1 MPKWGIRPP
10 FRPQRKP
17 AADKNKGHMTTND
30 SRDMLTLLAGSGP
43 DIFTTRPVIM
53 GTHGMVT
60 SGHYLASRIG
70 LHILEEGGNAVDAG
84 VAMGFALA
92 VLEPYIYGIGGEV
105 PILLYLAD
113 ENRVASLSGQGP
125 APIGANIDWFRK
137 NGIDT
142 IPGDGLLAA
151 AVPDAVSTWIAALSR
166 FGTMRLAQVLIPAID
181 LAERGFPMYERLAGA
196 FERSLEQFQE
206 AWPTSAKA
214 YLPDGRVP
222 AVGEIYVQQ
231 DLAGM
236 FRGLVDAEYGE
247 RRRGRREALQAA
259 HDAFYKGEIAERIAR
274 FLRESRLPD
283 STGKRNGGLI
293 TKEDLRN
300 YATRVEEPVKVSY
313 RGYDVF
319 KCGPWCQG
327 PVFLQQLTILEGV
340 DLSSLGHN
348 SPEYIHLLI
357 ETAKLAFADRERYY
371 GDPDF
376 VDVPLDILLSREYA
390 AERRKL
396 IDPDRASMEL
406 RPGNAPPVMPRERKG
421 GSDIHKGDTTHLD
434 AVDQWGNMMSATP
447 SGGWFRSSPVIEGLG
462 FPLGTRMQMFY
473 LDPDHANSLRPGK
486 RPRTTLTPSLV
497 MKDGRPFMVFGT
509 PGADQQDQ
517 WSLQYFLN
525 CVDFAMNMQAA
536 VDAPSFHTSHFPASF
551 HPHSAQPG
559 TMHVESR
566 IPETTISALREKGHT
581 VEVGEEWSHGRV
593 LGIRF
598 DADRGVIF
606 GVATARL
613 ETGYA
618 MGW

>member
-1 MPKWGIRPP
+1 MS
-10 FRPQRKP
+10 
-17 AADKNKGHMTTND
+17 TD
-30 SRDMLTLLAGSGP
+30 SRDMLSILAGP
-43 DIFTTRPVIM
+43 DTGVFTTRPVIM

-105 PILLYLAD
+105 PILIYLAD
-113 ENRVASLSGQGP
+113 EKRVVSLSGQGP
-125 APIGANIDWFRK
+125 APQRATIEWFRK
-137 NGIDT
+137 NRIET

-166 FGTMRLAQVLIPAID
+166 FGTMRLAQVLSPAMD
-181 LAERGFPMYERLAGA
+181 LAERGFPMFGRLASA
-196 FERSLEQFQE
+196 FERSKEQFLE
-206 AWPTSAKA
+206 KWPSSARA

-222 AVGEIYVQQ
+222 AVGEIYVQK

-236 FRGLVDAEYGE
+236 FAMLVEAESRE

-259 HDAFYKGEIAERIAR
+259 HDVFYKGEIAKRIIT
-274 FLRESRLPD
+274 FITESRLPD
-283 STGKRNGGLI
+283 STGTLHGGLI
-293 TKEDLRN
+293 AKEDLSR
-300 YATRVEEPVKVSY
+300 YATRVEDPVTANY

-319 KCGPWCQG
+319 KCGPWSQG
-327 PVFLQQLTILEGV
+327 PVFLQQLTIMEGF
-340 DLSSLGHN
+340 DLASLGHN

-357 ETAKLAFADRERYY
+357 ETAKLAFADREKYY

-376 VDVPLDILLSREYA
+376 VDVPLDILLSKAYA
-390 AERRKL
+390 AKRRTL
-396 IDPDRASMEL
+396 IDPECASLEL
-406 RPGNAPPVMPRERKG
+406 RPGNAPPVKPRERKG
-421 GSDIHKGDTTHLD
+421 GLDIHKGDTTHLD
-434 AVDQWGNMMSATP
+434 AADQWGNMMSATP

-473 LDPDHANSLRPGK
+473 LDKGHANALSPGK
-486 RPRTTLTPSLV
+486 RPRTTLTPTIVL
-497 MKDGRPFMVFGT
+497 KDGRPFMALGT

-517 WSLQYFLN
+517 WSLQFFIN
-525 CVDFAMNMQAA
+525 CVDFSMNMQVA
-536 VDAPSFHTSHFPASF
+536 VDAPTFHTSHFPASF

-559 TMHVESR
+559 IMHLESR
-566 IPETTISALREKGHT
+566 IPESTIAALRGKGHT
-581 VEVGEEWSHGRV
+581 VEVGGDWSHGRV

-598 DADRGVIF
+598 DADSGVLY

-613 ETGYA
+613 DTGYA

>member
-1 MPKWGIRPP
+1 
-10 FRPQRKP
+10 
-17 AADKNKGHMTTND
+17 
-30 SRDMLTLLAGSGP
+30 MLSILAGP
-43 DIFTTRPVIM
+43 DTGVFTTRPVIM

-105 PILLYLAD
+105 PILIYLAD
-113 ENRVASLSGQGP
+113 EKRVVCLSGQGP
-125 APIGANIDWFRK
+125 APQKADIEWFRE
-137 NGIDT
+137 NGIET

-151 AVPDAVSTWIAALSR
+151 AVPDAVSTWIAALSG
-166 FGTMRLAQVLIPAID
+166 FGTMRLAQVLSPAID
-181 LAERGFPMYERLAGA
+181 LAERGFPMFERLSSA
-196 FERSLEQFQE
+196 FERSKEQLLEV
-206 AWPTSAKA
+206 WPSSGRA

-222 AVGEIYVQQ
+222 AVGDIYVQK

-236 FRGLVDAEYGE
+236 FARLVEAESRE
-247 RRRGRREALQAA
+247 RRRGRREALSAA
-259 HDAFYKGEIAERIAR
+259 HDAFYKGEIAEQIVT
-274 FLRESRLPD
+274 FITENRLPD
-283 STGKRNGGLI
+283 STGKRHGGLI
-293 TKEDLRN
+293 TKEDLSR
-300 YATRVEEPVKVSY
+300 YATRVEDPVTASY

-319 KCGPWCQG
+319 KCGPWSQG
-327 PVFLQQLTILEGV
+327 PVFLQQLTILEGY
-340 DLSSLGHN
+340 DLASLGHN

-357 ETAKLAFADRERYY
+357 ETAKLAFADREKYY

-376 VDVPLDILLSREYA
+376 VGVPLEVLLSREYA
-390 AERRKL
+390 AKRRAL
-396 IDPDRASMEL
+396 IDPERASMEL
-406 RPGNAPPVMPRERKG
+406 RPGNAPPVKPREREG
-421 GSDIHKGDTTHLD
+421 GLTIHKGDTTHLD
-434 AVDQWGNMMSATP
+434 AADQWGNMISATP

-473 LDPDHANSLRPGK
+473 LDKGHANSLQPGK
-486 RPRTTLTPSLV
+486 RPRTTLTPTLV
-497 MKDGRPFMVFGT
+497 LKDGRPFMALGT

-517 WSLQYFLN
+517 WSLQFFVN
-525 CVDFAMNMQAA
+525 CVDFNMNMQAA
-536 VDAPSFHTSHFPASF
+536 VDAPTFHTSHFPASF

-566 IPETTISALREKGHT
+566 IPESTIAALRGKGHT
-581 VEVGEEWSHGRV
+581 VEVGGEWSHGRV

-598 DADRGVIF
+598 DAGGRVIS

-613 ETGYA
+613 DTGYA

>member
-1 MPKWGIRPP
+1 
-10 FRPQRKP
+10 
-17 AADKNKGHMTTND
+17 MTSND
-30 SRDMLTLLAGSGP
+30 SRDMLTLLAGP
-43 DIFTTRPVIM
+43 DTGAFTTRPVIM

-105 PILLYLAD
+105 PILIYLAD
-113 ENRVASLSGQGP
+113 EKRIVSLSGQGP
-125 APIGANIDWFRK
+125 APQRANIEWFRE
-137 NGIDT
+137 NGIKT

-166 FGTMRLAQVLIPAID
+166 FGTMRLAQVLSPAIH
-181 LAERGFPMYERLAGA
+181 LAERGFPMYERLASA
-196 FERSLEQFQE
+196 FERSKEQLLEM
-206 AWPTSAKA
+206 WPSSARA
-214 YLPDGRVP
+214 YFPDGHVP
-222 AVGEIYVQQ
+222 AAGEIYVQK

-236 FRGLVDAEYGE
+236 YAKLVEAESRE
-247 RRRGRREALQAA
+247 RRRGRRKALSAA
-259 HDAFYKGEIAERIAR
+259 HDAFYKGEIAERIVT
-274 FLRESRLPD
+274 FITENRLPD
-283 STGKRNGGLI
+283 STGKRHRGLI
-293 TKEDLRN
+293 TKEDLSR
-300 YATRVEEPVKVSY
+300 YATRVEDPVTVLY
-313 RGYDVF
+313 RGYDVY
-319 KCGPWCQG
+319 KCGPWSQG
-327 PVFLQQLTILEGV
+327 PVFLQQLTILEGF
-340 DLSSLGHN
+340 DLASLGHN

-376 VDVPLDILLSREYA
+376 VRVPLDILLSKAYA
-390 AERRKL
+390 AKRRAL
-396 IDPDRASMEL
+396 IDPERASMEL
-406 RPGNAPPVMPRERKG
+406 RPGNAPPYVPEERKG

-434 AVDQWGNMMSATP
+434 AADQWGNMLSATP

-473 LDPDHANSLRPGK
+473 LDSGHANSLQPGK
-486 RPRTTLTPSLV
+486 RPRTTLTPTIVL
-497 MKDGRPFMVFGT
+497 KDGRPFMALGT

-517 WSLQYFLN
+517 WSLQFFLN
-525 CVDFAMNMQAA
+525 CVDFNMNMQAA
-536 VDAPSFHTSHFPASF
+536 VDAPTFHTSHFPASF

-566 IPETTISALREKGHT
+566 IPESTIAALRGKGHT
-581 VEVGEEWSHGRV
+581 VKVGGEWSHGRV
-593 LGIRF
+593 LGIRY
-598 DADRGVIF
+598 DAGSGVLS

-613 ETGYA
+613 DTGYA

>member
-1 MPKWGIRPP
+1 
-10 FRPQRKP
+10 
-17 AADKNKGHMTTND
+17 
-30 SRDMLTLLAGSGP
+30 MLTILAGSGP
-43 DIFTTRPVIM
+43 DIFTTRPVIL

-113 ENRVASLSGQGP
+113 EKRVVSLSGQGP
-125 APIGANIDWFRK
+125 APRTATIEWFRK
-137 NGIDT
+137 NRIEA

-151 AVPDAVSTWIAALSR
+151 AVPDAVSTWVAALSR
-166 FGTMRLAQVLIPAID
+166 FGTMRLSQVLEPAIE
-181 LAERGFPMYERLAGA
+181 LAQRGFPMFERLASA
-196 FERSLEQFQE
+196 LERSADHFRE
-206 AWPTSAKA
+206 AWPTSAQTF
-214 YLPDGRVP
+214 LPGGRVP
-222 AVGEIYVQQ
+222 AVGEIYVQKE
-231 DLAGM
+231 LAGM
-236 FRGLVDAEYGE
+236 FTTLVEAEYRQ
-247 RRRGRREALQAA
+247 RRMGRREALQAA
-259 HDAFYKGEIAERIAR
+259 RDVFYKGEIAERIVS
-274 FLRESRLPD
+274 FVQGSRLPD
-283 STGKRNGGLI
+283 STGRRNPGLI
-293 TKEDLRN
+293 TKEDLQN
-300 YATRVEEPVKVSY
+300 YATRVEKPVTANY

-319 KCGPWCQG
+319 KCGPWTQG
-327 PVFLQQLTILEGV
+327 PVFLQQLTILEGY
-340 DLSSLGHN
+340 DLGKVGHN
-348 SPEYIHLLI
+348 SPEYIHLLV
-357 ETAKLAFADRERYY
+357 EVAKLAFADRETHY

-376 VDVPLDILLSREYA
+376 VDVPLDLLLSREYA

-396 IDPDRASMEL
+396 IDPDRASLTL
-406 RPGNAPPVMPRERKG
+406 RPGNAPASRPRERKG

-434 AVDQWGNMMSATP
+434 AADRWGNMISATP
-447 SGGWFRSSPVIEGLG
+447 SGGWFRSSPTIEGLG
-462 FPLGTRMQMFY
+462 FPLGTRLQMFF
-473 LDPDHANSLRPGK
+473 LDPDHANSLQPGK

-497 MKDGRPFMVFGT
+497 MKDGRPFMAFGT

-517 WSLQYFLN
+517 WSLQFFLN
-525 CVDFAMNMQAA
+525 CVDFHMNLQVA
-536 VDAPSFHTSHFPASF
+536 VDAPTFHTSHFPASF

-566 IPETTISALREKGHT
+566 IPEATVSALREKGHT
-581 VEVGEEWSHGRV
+581 VQVGGEWSHGRV

-598 DADRGVIF
+598 DADRGVIS